1 MNIES
6 IGNAIPQTA
15 RILSQATQM
24 APQAAAPS
32 PEAVATGV
40 PATGVPAAGAPA
52 AGTPTGAP
60 AASATT
66 AVQQP
71 DAQQI
76 AQAVDEMRTAIAPVA
91 QNLRFSIDQDIG
103 RTIVKVVDASTDEVI
118 RQIPSE
124 EIVAIAKAMDKLQGL
139 LIKQEA

>member
-6 IGNAIPQTA
+6 IGSAIPQTA
-15 RILSQATQM
+15 RILSQATQSS
-24 APQAAAPS
+24 PQAAAPD
-32 PEAVATGV
+32 PVAVATG
-40 PATGVPAAGAPA
+40 APT
-52 AGTPTGAP
+52 AGTPAATPAP
-60 AASATT
+60 
-66 AVQQP
+66 QP

-76 AQAVDEMRTAIAPVA
+76 AQAVEEMRSAISPVA
-91 QNLRFSIDQDIG
+91 QNLQFSIDQDIG

-139 LIKQEA
+139 LIKQQA

>member
-6 IGNAIPQTA
+6 IGNAIPQTT
-15 RILSQATQM
+15 RILSQATQS

-32 PEAVATGV
+32 PEAVATGM
-40 PATGVPAAGAPA
+40 PATGTPAV
-52 AGTPTGAP
+52 
-60 AASATT
+60 TT
-66 AVQQP
+66 AAVQQP

-76 AQAVDEMRTAIAPVA
+76 AQAVEEMRAAISPVA
-91 QNLRFSIDQDIG
+91 QNLQFSIDQDIG

-139 LIKQEA
+139 LIKQQA

>member
-1 MNIES
+1 MSIES
-6 IGNAIPQTA
+6 IGNAIPQTT
-15 RILSQATQM
+15 RILSQATQYS
-24 APQAAAPS
+24 PQAAAPN
-32 PEAVATGV
+32 PVAVATG
-40 PATGVPAAGAPA
+40 APTA
-52 AGTPTGAP
+52 
-60 AASATT
+60 

-76 AQAVDEMRTAIAPVA
+76 TQAVEEMRTAIAPVA
-91 QNLRFSIDQDIG
+91 QNLLFSIDQDIG

-139 LIKQEA
+139 LIKQQA

>member
-6 IGNAIPQTA
+6 IGNAIPQTT
-15 RILSQATQM
+15 RILSQATQS

-32 PEAVATGV
+32 PEAVATGM
-40 PATGVPAAGAPA
+40 PATG
-52 AGTPTGAP
+52 TPTV
-60 AASATT
+60 TT
-66 AVQQP
+66 AAVQQP

-76 AQAVDEMRTAIAPVA
+76 AQAVEEMRAAISPVA
-91 QNLRFSIDQDIG
+91 QNLQFSIDQDIG

-139 LIKQEA
+139 LIKQQA

>member
-1 MNIES
+1 
-6 IGNAIPQTA
+6 
-15 RILSQATQM
+15 
-24 APQAAAPS
+24 
-32 PEAVATGV
+32 
-40 PATGVPAAGAPA
+40 
-52 AGTPTGAP
+52 
-60 AASATT
+60 
-66 AVQQP
+66 VQQP

-76 AQAVDEMRTAIAPVA
+76 AQAVEEMRTAISPVA

-139 LIKQEA
+139 LIKQQA

>member
-6 IGNAIPQTA
+6 IGNTIPQTA
-15 RILSQATQM
+15 RILSQATQT

-32 PEAVATGV
+32 PEAVAV
-40 PATGVPAAGAPA
+40 GAP
-52 AGTPTGAP
+52 PV
-60 AASATT
+60 TT
-66 AVQQP
+66 AAVQQP
-71 DAQQI
+71 SAQQI
-76 AQAVDEMRTAIAPVA
+76 TQAVDEMRAAIAPVA
-91 QNLRFSIDQDIG
+91 QNLQFSIDQDIG

>member
-6 IGNAIPQTA
+6 IGNAIPQTT
-15 RILSQATQM
+15 RILSQATQS

-32 PEAVATGV
+32 PEAVATGM
-40 PATGVPAAGAPA
+40 PA
-52 AGTPTGAP
+52 AGTPAV
-60 AASATT
+60 TT
-66 AVQQP
+66 AAVQQP

-76 AQAVDEMRTAIAPVA
+76 AQAVEEMRTAISPVA
-91 QNLRFSIDQDIG
+91 QNLQFSIDQDIG

-139 LIKQEA
+139 LIKQQA